1 MSTSRLRL
9 IHARYRRTCG
19 VVRFA
24 ASPAYKLRAFERLV
38 SERVHASSNALLH
51 GTFEGLLLVGLGTD
65 TRGVEI
71 TSALGL
77 GESATDWSAA

>member
-24 ASPAYKLRAFERLV
+24 ASPAYKLRRFAGEWSF
-38 SERVHASSNALLH
+38 RVHASSVRLQPVTEKSHVVGGSTYSRGGEKHTAL
-51 GTFEGLLLVGLGTD
+51 V
-65 TRGVEI
+65 V
-71 TSALGL
+71 